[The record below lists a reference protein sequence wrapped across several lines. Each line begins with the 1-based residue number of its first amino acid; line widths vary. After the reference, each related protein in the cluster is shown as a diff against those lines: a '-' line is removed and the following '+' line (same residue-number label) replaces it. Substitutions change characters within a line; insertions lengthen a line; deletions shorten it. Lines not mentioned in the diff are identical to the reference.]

1 MPAIKN
7 DIISYPLTIFKPI
20 VFFRYAE
27 KMTLEEEFRRIYCM
41 YFWQK
46 SQWEFMNSPRRSPQK
61 LIHAAGNEGSHA
73 YFIHFPGLISA
84 AQFGERTAFLSQDVG
99 SEMNVL
105 VAGLHS
111 DAT

>member
-1 MPAIKN
+1 MLK
-7 DIISYPLTIFKPI
+7 
-20 VFFRYAE
+20 
-27 KMTLEEEFRRIYCM
+27 KMTLEEEFRRIYCT

-46 SQWEFMNSPRRSPQK
+46 SRWEFMNSPRRSPQK

-84 AQFGERTAFLSQDVG
+84 AQFGERTAFLSQNVG

-105 VAGLHS
+105 FAGLHS
-111 DAT
+111 DTT